1 MDVFVPSHSR
11 CFIPLCSCSFPLFT
25 SPPGDCFVRVS
36 GTILRVWGMR
46 LCLPAHMDSPRLQL
60 PACPALSH
68 HATEA
73 GLPSALRFPACLS
86 PPAAE
91 KPRVAAGAG
100 HAGSCSGGGGAWG
113 VYRQPEGPGAALCRR
128 RRPLFLAP
136 ASPARSSVDV
146 DGEAKKLL
154 GLGQK
159 HLVMGDIPAAVNA
172 FQEAASLLGKKYGET
187 ADECAEAFFY
197 YGKSLLELARMEN
210 GVLGNALE
218 GVQVEEEGE
227 KTEDDSMVES
237 ADNIDEEAR
246 EELRE
251 QVYNAMGEKEESKKS
266 AEESPALTE
275 GGKETG
281 GEDVEMEEVLEGEVA
296 AAGTETKPKEEVE
309 EQAEAAVKQAEPAE
323 EQAEAAPE
331 KEAGAEE
338 QMAAEAALEEEA
350 GAEEQ
355 KADAAEKQAETAVE
369 KAMATGEQVA
379 VAVEKKVV
387 AEEPVP
393 EAAGEEAAA
402 AVEEKAEVAV
412 KEAGAVVE
420 EKAGSEEPVADTA
433 EEQAV
438 CAVEQQ
444 AEAAVEKGEEK
455 EEQAEAAVEKV
466 EDKEEQAEAAE
477 AKAEAAPEEKP
488 PEEPEDAQS
497 KEMPPVAADATALG
511 EDGEPFD
518 KMQTEAK
525 VEVGAQGPQEDE
537 RDDLMEAEGAKVEK
551 EEREDL
557 VEEGEETE
565 GSEEDDKE
573 NEKAEEDKENE
584 SVVEDKSAQE
594 SEEDEVGNLEL
605 AWDMLELAKVIYK
618 RQETKE
624 AQLLA
629 AQAHLKLG
637 EVSVESEN
645 YVQAIEEFQA
655 CLALQQKYLEV
666 HDRLLAETHYQLALA
681 YHYNSQFNEAVLQF
695 SKSVEVIDKRLV
707 MLTERIKKAE
717 GGSAQDEKEI
727 EELKGLLPE
736 IKEKI
741 DDSKESQ
748 RSAGVAELAL
758 KATLVSGT
766 TSGFTQS
773 GGSVSASPI
782 PVRKPADGAS
792 QCVSDISHLVRK
804 KRKPEEETQQGD
816 NEAKKSKPEPA
827 VNGGGDA
834 APSGNE
840 VAEKMEEETEKRPQ
854 VEAGAA
860 VESTV

>member
-1 MDVFVPSHSR
+1 MEEELAAPS
-11 CFIPLCSCSFPLFT
+11 T
-25 SPPGDCFVRVS
+25 S
-36 GTILRVWGMR
+36 
-46 LCLPAHMDSPRLQL
+46 
-60 PACPALSH
+60 
-68 HATEA
+68 
-73 GLPSALRFPACLS
+73 
-86 PPAAE
+86 AE
-91 KPRVAAGAG
+91 KTD
-100 HAGSCSGGGGAWG
+100 
-113 VYRQPEGPGAALCRR
+113 
-128 RRPLFLAP
+128 
-136 ASPARSSVDV
+136 SVDV

-281 GEDVEMEEVLEGEVA
+281 GEDVEMEEVLEGEVV

-338 QMAAEAALEEEA
+338 QIAAEAAPEEEA

-369 KAMATGEQVA
+369 KAEAAGEQAA

-393 EAAGEEAAA
+393 EAAGEDAAA

-412 KEAGAVVE
+412 KEAGAAVE
-420 EKAGSEEPVADTA
+420 EKAGSEESVADTA

-438 CAVEQQ
+438 GAVEQKE
-444 AEAAVEKGEEK
+444 EAAVEKGEEK
-455 EEQAEAAVEKV
+455 EEQAEAAVEEKV
-466 EDKEEQAEAAE
+466 EDKEEQAEAA
-477 AKAEAAPEEKP
+477 PEEKP
-488 PEEPEDAQS
+488 PKEPEDAQS
-497 KEMPPVAADATALG
+497 KETPPVAADATAPG
-511 EDGEPFD
+511 EDGEPFNE
-518 KMQTEAK
+518 MQTEAK
-525 VEVGAQGPQEDE
+525 VEVGAKGPQEDE
-537 RDDLMEAEGAKVEK
+537 KDDLMEAEGAKVEK

-655 CLALQQKYLEV
+655 CLTLQQKYLEV

-707 MLTERIKKAE
+707 MLTERIKKA